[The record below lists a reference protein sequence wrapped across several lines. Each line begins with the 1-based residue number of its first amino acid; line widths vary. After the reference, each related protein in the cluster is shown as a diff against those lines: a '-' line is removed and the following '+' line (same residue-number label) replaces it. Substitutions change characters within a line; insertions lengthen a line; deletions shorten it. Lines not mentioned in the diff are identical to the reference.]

1 MCSINATVI
10 GTLLGQFADIQQF
23 PENDGSGAECDAFSV
38 GMTFNGVSGQIA
50 GLAASSRPAL
60 APCATEEPVETD
72 RCCPSEW
79 LDGKTRLET
88 CNTPEKEIKAARF
101 DALPST
107 VQIPVPEPEL
117 F

>member
-1 MCSINATVI
+1 V
-10 GTLLGQFADIQQF
+10 
-23 PENDGSGAECDAFSV
+23 
-38 GMTFNGVSGQIA
+38 TFNGVAGQIA
-50 GLAASSRPAL
+50 GLAAFSRPAL